1 MNNIHKVV
9 VSLLFIAVSPLFSE
23 KSYVK
28 DIDLSGYEK
37 QELQDAYNT
46 LGLTAHASSA
56 DLEKALKK
64 NTSSFAITQSAKS
77 KNAFV
82 KAAYELIK
90 KRRAEEA
97 GRKTQATKDTSGT
110 ENDYTILGIKS
121 TATDGEI
128 RTAFRKLSLKNHPD
142 KGGDAEEFKKISAA
156 YDRIALS
163 RNFK

>member
-1 MNNIHKVV
+1 MNNINKLVV
-9 VSLLFIAVSPLFSE
+9 CLLFITASPLLSDSSYISE
-23 KSYVK
+23 FN
-28 DIDLSGYEK
+28 LSGYEK

-46 LGLTAHASSA
+46 LGLTANATDG
-56 DLEKALKK
+56 DLEKALNKK
-64 NTSSFAITQSAKS
+64 TSSFALTQSAKS

-90 KRRAEEA
+90 KRRAQEA
-97 GRKTQATKDTSGT
+97 TSKAQAARDSSRK
-110 ENDYTILGIKS
+110 ENDYTILGIKE

-128 RTAFRKLSLKNHPD
+128 RTAFRKLSLKHHPD
-142 KGGDAEEFKKISAA
+142 KGGDAEEFKKLSAA